1 MSLQTHHA
9 DVAVI
14 GAGSAGVAAAVAAS
28 QTGANVVL
36 IEKNDYPGGKA
47 TAAMVGTVCGLYLSQ
62 PTDETR
68 WSAGGLMKEFALRIA
83 KESNS
88 KSIRFYDRLHFLPYN
103 IAAFKKVCSDLIAQ
117 NQIETYWGAEIV
129 QVDTVTAQVQSAI
142 VKYAGTT
149 FQLNADQWIDCT
161 GEAHFTRLAS
171 PDWVSGGENQA
182 AARVFRLDGIAEM
195 PADAIHFALSRTLRR
210 GVHDQ
215 LISEDLAKL
224 SAVPGSF
231 QNGSAYFKLPLPEVV
246 SNDARQRDEMLISS
260 EKDVRTLIDFLKNNA
275 PSFAGCT
282 LGELAAEVGF
292 RTGYRAIG
300 KDELTEDEVIRC
312 AKNPEGIANG
322 AWPIEYWKP
331 GEQAEI
337 EFFEDGDYYQI
348 PAGCLESEFVKNL
361 YFAGRNIS
369 ATPRA
374 MASARVMGTCLQTGF
389 AAGTL
394 AAHAS
399 KGISRDESIAHIRTA
414 SELEL

>member
-1 MSLQTHHA
+1 MSLQVHHA

-14 GAGSAGVAAAVAAS
+14 GAGSAGVAAALSAA
-28 QTGANVVL
+28 QAGANVVL
-36 IEKNDYPGGKA
+36 VEKNDYPGGKA

-62 PTDETR
+62 PTDEAK
-68 WSAGGLMKEFALRIA
+68 WSAGGLMKEFALRLA
-83 KESNS
+83 TESTS
-88 KSIRFYDRLHFLPYN
+88 KPMRFYDRLHFLPYN

-117 NQIETYWGAEIV
+117 NPIDTYWGAEIV
-129 QVDTVTAQVQSAI
+129 QVDVVTAQVRSAI
-142 VKYAGTT
+142 VKHAGTT

-171 PDWVSGGENQA
+171 PDWVSGGDNQA

-195 PADAIHFALSRTLRR
+195 PADAIHFALSRALRR

-215 LISEDLAKL
+215 LISEHLAKL
-224 SAVPGSF
+224 SVVPGSF
-231 QNGSAYFKLPLPEVV
+231 KNGSAYFKLPLPQVV
-246 SNDARQRDEMLISS
+246 SNDAQERDELLSSS
-260 EKDVRTLIDFLKNNA
+260 EKDVRALVDFLKVNA
-275 PSFAGCT
+275 PSFSGCT
-282 LGELAAEVGF
+282 LGELAPEVGF
-292 RTGYRAIG
+292 RTGYRAVG
-300 KDELTEDEVIRC
+300 REHLTEDQVIRC
-312 AKNPEGIANG
+312 LKSPEGIANG

-331 GEQAEI
+331 GEQAEM

-348 PAGCLESEFVKNL
+348 PAGCLESEFAKNL

-389 AAGTL
+389 AAGAL